1 MQWAA
6 MAAVPAVIF
15 ALYFLKL
22 KRAPVE
28 VPSTYLW
35 RKSIE
40 DLRVNSLWQRLRQ
53 SLLLF
58 LQLLLALLA
67 ILAVLRPGW
76 EGTDLSGQRF
86 IFLVDN
92 SASMGAADVEG
103 AKDRLEV
110 AKQQVTGLIDQMD
123 RGMTAMLVSFAGAP
137 RVVQEFTDN
146 TRLLKE
152 RLATIEPTD
161 ESTDLLGALKL
172 ADGLANPAQQVGEG
186 TDMTFDVAD
195 AQAATLFI
203 MSDGRFSDVKDF
215 QLGNL
220 EPVYVPIGST
230 TSNNLAITALS
241 TRRNESRPEERQ
253 AFVQVTNFTDEP
265 RKVIVEVQLDGAL
278 LDAQSLEVPAGEA
291 RGAPFPLADAPAG
304 RLEARLAPESTSEI
318 KDVLAVDNR
327 AYAPLND
334 MRPGRVLLVTP
345 GNFVLEA
352 ALATGRAGRVVE
364 VETASPEVLKQ
375 KKHQDDAQAG
385 LYDLIVYDRCAPET
399 MPRCNTL
406 MIGALPPTAAWQEGL
421 AAAPDEQADADADA
435 DAKPAAPAPKTAAL
449 PQIIDWSRIH
459 PLMTNVELDNVDI
472 VQSLVL
478 TTPRGGATLIDST
491 AGPLLVAAPRE
502 SYEDAVL
509 GFDILTTDA
518 GEQKYNTNWPKAHS
532 FPTFWLNA
540 LNYFVARSRG
550 DGSGSVP
557 PGATVE
563 LRPAGVTKSVVVTSP
578 GGETKTLTR
587 LADEPFQFHDTQSP
601 GVYEVADGGRVIERF
616 AVNLFDRAE
625 SDVRLRPAS
634 PEDEQDAAAASIQI
648 GNTAV
653 AAAGLAPRRKELW
666 PWILTAALVLLLFEW
681 YVYNRRV
688 YF

>member
-1 MQWAA
+1 M
-6 MAAVPAVIF
+6 
-15 ALYFLKL
+15 
-22 KRAPVE
+22 
-28 VPSTYLW
+28 W
-35 RKSIE
+35 RKSID

-92 SASMGAADVEG
+92 SASMGATDIEG

-110 AKQQVTGLIDQMD
+110 AKKQVTGLIDQMD
-123 RGMTAMLVSFAGAP
+123 RGMTAMLVSFAGTP
-137 RVVQEFTDN
+137 RVVQEFTGN

-152 RLATIEPTD
+152 RLATIQPTD
-161 ESTDLLGALKL
+161 EPTDLLGALKL
-172 ADGLANPAQQVGEG
+172 ADGLANPARRVGEG
-186 TDMTFDVAD
+186 ADVGPEVEGSVSD
-195 AQAATLFI
+195 AQASDAQAPNTQAATLFI

-220 EPVYVPIGST
+220 DPVYVPIGST
-230 TSNNLAITALS
+230 ASNKLAITALS
-241 TRRNESRPEERQ
+241 TRRNEARPEERQ

-265 RKVIVEVQLDGAL
+265 RKVVVELQLGGEL

-291 RGAPFPLADAPAG
+291 RGVSFPLADAPAG
-304 RLEARLAPESTSEI
+304 KLEARLGPESTSDAA
-318 KDVLAVDNR
+318 DVLAVDNR

-334 MRPGRVLLVTP
+334 LRPGRVLLVTP

-352 ALATGRAGRVVE
+352 ALATGRAGRVVD
-364 VETASPEVLKQ
+364 VATASPEVLEQ
-375 KKHQDDAQAG
+375 KNYQEEAEAG
-385 LYDLIVYDRCAPET
+385 IYELIVYDRCVPPE

-406 MIGALPPTAAWQEGL
+406 FIGALPGSGAWRPAPPTAEGAV
-421 AAAPDEQADADADA
+421 AAGDMPQ
-435 DAKPAAPAPKTAAL
+435 TQTTSL
-449 PQIIDWSRIH
+449 PQIIDWSRVH
-459 PLMTNVELDNVDI
+459 PLMTNVELDNIDI
-472 VQSLVL
+472 VESLVV
-478 TTPRGGATLIDST
+478 TSPRGASTLIDST

-502 SYEDAVL
+502 SFEDVVL
-509 GFDILTTDA
+509 GFDILSTDG

-563 LRPAGVTKSVVVTSP
+563 VRPPGVIKEVVVTGP
-578 GGETKTLTR
+578 DGQTKTLSR
-587 LADEPFQFHDTQSP
+587 RGDEPFQFHDTQTP
-601 GVYEVADGGRVIERF
+601 GVYEVAEGGRVIERF
-616 AVNLFDRAE
+616 AVNLFNRAE
-625 SDVRLRPAS
+625 SDVRLRPAT
-634 PEDEQDAAAASIQI
+634 PEDELDAAAASIQI

-653 AAAGLAPRRKELW
+653 AAAGLAPQRKELW
-666 PWILTAALVLLLFEW
+666 PWILAAALALLLFEW